1 MQVNNIKQSAFNSSR
16 SFVTLYIVISK
27 EHTMSKTYLPFF
39 GLLCLAALQLNAQ
52 AVTMAYYTPGSYTFN
67 VPTGYVANITVQAW
81 GGGGGGG
88 NNNLRAKG
96 GGGGGAFVTNT
107 YANVPAGNYAIVV
120 GTGGTPGQN
129 GGSSSYTFTGGT
141 VTAGGGQQGGNNG
154 GNGGSVTGGTGN
166 TGGAGGGRSAPGGA
180 GGGGGGSGIAAG
192 AGGNAT
198 GPNSAGAGGAPGGG
212 AGGTDGNS
220 GQNGSAPGGGGG
232 GRGDGGTESGTGGS
246 GWVIVIVSSS
256 PLPVELSA
264 FEAKLEGA
272 KVALNW
278 TTATELNNEKF
289 IIESSTEGEIFSA
302 IGEIQGAGTILE
314 TRNYRF
320 VHHTPI
326 AGINYYRLKQM
337 DFDGNFAYSKVVAAE
352 APGKVDLLLFP
363 NPARD
368 LFYLQYPI
376 SNGPS
381 NIQLYD
387 ALGRRIKTSIGGYTG
402 NYEVKLPESLA
413 KGTYWLKVE
422 RGGKVQTV
430 PVIKE

>member
-1 MQVNNIKQSAFNSSR
+1 
-16 SFVTLYIVISK
+16 
-27 EHTMSKTYLPFF
+27 MSKTYLPFL
-39 GLLCLAALQLNAQ
+39 GLLCLSVMQLNAQ
-52 AVTMAYYTPGSYTFN
+52 AVTMAYYNPGNYTFT
-67 VPTGYVANITVQAW
+67 VPAGYVANITVQAW

-88 NNNLRAKG
+88 SNGSRAKG

-107 YANVPAGNYAIVV
+107 YAEVPEGNYAIVV
-120 GTGGTPGQN
+120 GNGGNPGQP
-129 GGSSSYTFTGGT
+129 GGNSSYTFTEGT
-141 VTAGGGQQGGNNG
+141 VTAAGGRQGGNNG
-154 GNGGSVTGGTGN
+154 GNGGGFTGMAAAGSSNGGD
-166 TGGAGGGRSAPGGA
+166 GGARSGPGGA

-192 AGGNAT
+192 AGGNAA
-198 GPNSAGAGGAPGGG
+198 GPNSAGVGGVPGGG
-212 AGGTDGNS
+212 AGGIDGSS
-220 GQNGSAPGGGGG
+220 GQNGSAPGRGGG
-232 GRGDGGTESGTGGS
+232 GRGDNGASSGSGGS

-264 FEAKLEGA
+264 FEVGLEGA
-272 KVALNW
+272 KVALHW

-302 IGEIQGAGTILE
+302 IGEIQGAGTIAE

-326 AGINYYRLKQM
+326 AGVNYYRLKQM
-337 DFDGNFAYSKVVAAE
+337 DFDGNFSYSKVVAVE

-363 NPARD
+363 NPTKD
-368 LFYLQYPI
+368 QFYLQYPI

-381 NIQLYD
+381 LIQLYD

-422 RGGKVQTV
+422 RGGKMQTV
-430 PVIKE
+430 PVVKE